1 MADVLQPCWFAQPA
15 AGVGPQQGWLRF
27 HWWLKELAGKRY
39 RMRDRGSWRGGRRWR
54 QGTRRGLDNAV
65 ICCFCANSF
74 CDRRTTSS
82 AAIGPLL
89 VQIDGLTNKISSSG
103 SWVIGACYPPA
114 PCWGNKI
121 LPHPRQL
128 RTTSSA
134 FAPCIPNNTS
144 QILTST
150 CLVALDIQ
158 GGVGNSKVQ
167 PILLFSST
175 FRHCTFLGNFGSLKI
190 SLAVRRNP

>member
-1 MADVLQPCWFAQPA
+1 MQDMADVLLHCWFARPA
-15 AGVGPQQGWLRF
+15 AWVCPQQGWLRF
-27 HWWLKELAGKRY
+27 HWWLKELAGKWY
-39 RMRDRGSWRGGRRWR
+39 RARDRGKGGSWRGERRWR

-65 ICCFCANSF
+65 ICCFCANCF

-89 VQIDGLTNKISSSG
+89 IRIDVLTNKISSSG
-103 SWVIGACYPPA
+103 SWVIGACSPSHPSPPA

-134 FAPCIPNNTS
+134 FAPCIPNNPSWT
-144 QILTST
+144 LTCT
-150 CLVALDIQ
+150 RLVALH
-158 GGVGNSKVQ
+158 V
-167 PILLFSST
+167 
-175 FRHCTFLGNFGSLKI
+175 
-190 SLAVRRNP
+190 